1 MKSNLFNATV
11 SVAALAGLGL
21 LISCGSGKVED
32 VHDFDGLKLD
42 ARGDLVDLVK
52 DCMSGI
58 ASDVECKVIMGEG
71 IAAPDPNQ
79 SSSDGYASSADG
91 ASSGSVSVVS
101 SSSAGG
107 ASSGNVP
114 VVSSSSAGGASSSSV
129 SVASSSSAGGAS
141 SSSVSVASSSSI
153 AQPSSSASNVD
164 GCAYQPSWCGGIAI
178 GAVEVN
184 ITSKTVNQVPAAC
197 VFIKGLSSGGH
208 LNVNTDDLAVNG
220 VVVGKEVHYNNDALH
235 NKPKVDGGYYIY
247 IPPNYSYVQITNALS
262 GAPECD

>member
-114 VVSSSSAGGASSSSV
+114 VV
-129 SVASSSSAGGAS
+129 SSSSAGGAS